1 MYENLAIFV
10 GYKRRLKEMIKEIE
24 GHRSYRKF
32 RPEPIPEGVMREML
46 EAAVRASNTGN
57 MQVYSIVVTT
67 DKALRER
74 LAPCHFSQP
83 AAAAPALI
91 TFCADV
97 RRFSRWCELRG
108 AVPEYD
114 NFVWF
119 LNAMTDA
126 VLASE
131 NLALEAE
138 AHGLG
143 ICYLGTTFYNAPEIS
158 EILELPEGVI
168 PVMTVAVGYSA
179 ENVPL
184 TDRLP
189 LDAVVHREV
198 YRDPSDSEIEKF
210 WAAREA
216 SEETA
221 GLLAAN
227 SLPNLARI
235 FTERRYKGEDNRVFS
250 RKYFE
255 ELTRKG
261 FFRQ

>member
-1 MYENLAIFV
+1 
-10 GYKRRLKEMIKEIE
+10 MIKEIAL
-24 GHRSYRKF
+24 HRSYRRF
-32 RPEPIPEGVMREML
+32 RDEPVPQEVMREMQ

-57 MQVYSIVVTT
+57 MQVYSIIVTT
-67 DKALRER
+67 DKALLER

-83 AAAAPALI
+83 AAKAPALV

-108 AVPEYD
+108 AEPEYG

-126 VLASE
+126 VLASQ

-143 ICYLGTTFYNAPEIS
+143 ICYLGTTLYNAPEIS

-168 PVMTVAVGYSA
+168 PVVTVACGYPA
-179 ENVPL
+179 GEVPL

-189 LDAVVHREV
+189 LEAVVHSEV
-198 YRDPSDSEIEKF
+198 YRDPSDADIERF
-210 WAAREA
+210 WAQREA

-221 GLLAAN
+221 GLLTAN
-227 SLPNLARI
+227 ELPNLARI
-235 FTERRYKGEDNRVFS
+235 FTERRYKGEDNRAFS
-250 RKYFE
+250 KKYFE

-261 FFRQ
+261 FFNNER

>member
-1 MYENLAIFV
+1 
-10 GYKRRLKEMIKEIE
+10 MIKEIAE
-24 GHRSYRKF
+24 HRSHRKF
-32 RPEPIPEGVMREML
+32 RSDAIPAPVMREML

-67 DKALRER
+67 DPAVLQR
-74 LAPCHFSQP
+74 LAPAHFNQP
-83 AAAAPALI
+83 AAMAPAII

-108 AVPEYD
+108 AKPEYD

-119 LNAMTDA
+119 ASAAADA
-126 VLASE
+126 LLASQ

-143 ICYLGTTFYNAPEIS
+143 ICYLGTALYNAPEIS
-158 EILELPEGVI
+158 EILALPQGVI
-168 PVMTVAVGYSA
+168 PVMAVSCGWPDESA
-179 ENVPL
+179 GRVSL

-189 LDAVVHREV
+189 LEAVVHRDV
-198 YRDPSDSEIEKF
+198 YRDPTDAEIESF

-216 SEETA
+216 SDETA
-221 GLLAAN
+221 ALKEAN
-227 SLPNLARI
+227 DLPNLARI
-235 FTERRYKGEDNRVFS
+235 FTERRYKGEDNRHFS

-255 ELTRKG
+255 ELKRKG
-261 FFRQ
+261 FFNQ

>member
-1 MYENLAIFV
+1 
-10 GYKRRLKEMIKEIE
+10 MIKEIAE
-24 GHRSYRKF
+24 HRSYRRF
-32 RPEPIPEGVMREML
+32 RPEPIPEEVMHEIL

-67 DKALRER
+67 DKALREK

-83 AAAAPALI
+83 AASAPVLV

-97 RRFSRWCELRG
+97 RRFTRWCELRD

-158 EILELPEGVI
+158 EILKLPDGVI
-168 PVMTVAVGYSA
+168 PVMTVAVGYPS
-179 ENVPL
+179 ENAPL
-184 TDRLP
+184 TNRLP

-198 YRDPSDSEIEKF
+198 YHDPSESEIEEF

-235 FTERRYKGEDNRVFS
+235 FTERRYKGDDNRAFS

-255 ELTRKG
+255 ELVRKG